1 MPSAG
6 GPLVGRALVEVGVA
20 LAIPLMKRTLALHGR
35 GTHCNDL
42 VTARSRPVSGFTS
55 ADKAECCLQ
64 FHRPREVNSLRDT
77 SEKLGVSLF
86 GLAGNLASEVN
97 LLYDQ
102 Q

>member
-6 GPLVGRALVEVGVA
+6 GPLAGRALVEIGVA
-20 LAIPLMKRTLALHGR
+20 SVTSLMKRNPVRYGR
-35 GTHCNDL
+35 ETHCNNL
-42 VTARSRPVSGFTS
+42 ATARFRQVSGFTS

-64 FHRPREVNSLRDT
+64 FRRPRVADSLRDT
-77 SEKLGVSLF
+77 SESSVCHCS
-86 GLAGNLASEVN
+86 ASPVVRASVVN